1 MKIFI
6 GEPPEDGNVDQEV
19 NIQVDEW
26 DTWALDYTLAQII
39 VPSLIKFRDTM
50 RCYPESFVSL
60 ANLHSMKSDEEWSEE
75 DNEESMDAWR
85 STIDSMIWSFKEIL
99 KDESL
104 RSEETDKKIQYGLD
118 LFGKYY
124 THLWD

>member
-1 MKIFI
+1 MALLKKLNNRIKIHEGNTGILHFKNGEQFI
-6 GEPPEDGNVDQEV
+6 PNYDID
-19 NIQVDEW
+19 
-26 DTWALDYTLAQII
+26 
-39 VPSLIKFRDTM
+39 K
-50 RCYPESFVSL
+50 
-60 ANLHSMKSDEEWSEE
+60 
-75 DNEESMDAWR
+75 
-85 STIDSMIWSFKEIL
+85 TIDLTLEIL

>member
-6 GEPPEDGNVDQEV
+6 GEPPEDGNIDQEV

-26 DTWALDYTLAQII
+26 DTWSLDHTLAQII
-39 VPSLIKFRDTM
+39 VPSLIKFRDTIH
-50 RCYPESFVSL
+50 CYPESFVSL
-60 ANLHSMKSDEEWSEE
+60 ANLHSMKSDDEWSEE
-75 DNEESMDAWR
+75 DNEESMDAWKD
-85 STIDSMIWSFKEIL
+85 TIDSMIWSFKEIL